1 MNILQLAEIETLRNS
16 ARKAIADGLADAEFY
31 YSRADKATTEEE
43 RNKADAAGDRRTE
56 NAQWVSAY
64 IDKLESSL
72 KELQEQIPRI
82 ASEARQQGYESAN
95 SQMIK
100 ATQAKSKDAEIAAI
114 RAYNDKKFGHSIEG
128 QWRNGQYIGND
139 KHYRKTQQ

>member
-43 RNKADAAGDRRTE
+43 RKKADAAGARREE

-64 IDKLESSL
+64 ITKLESSL

-82 ASEARQQGYESAN
+82 ASEARQQGYEAAN

-100 ATQAKSKDAEIAAI
+100 ATQAKSKDAEISGI
-114 RAYNDKKFGHSIEG
+114 RAYNDKKFGHSTEG
-128 QWRNGQYIGND
+128 QWRNGHYVGSD
-139 KHYRKTQQ
+139 KFYRKTQQ